1 MEEIKHLFFQ
11 DISELHKK
19 RKLFG
24 DVKQQRTTKIDQTS
38 SPPLNFRLF
47 HKGKAAC
54 LLTADTQQKLS
65 ENVKQTLRE
74 HFFLTHKTMVTSNL
88 VRVPICTAAQ
98 GTEETALM
106 EPEEQIYVNIQEVGD
121 YRAKHQRPRETET
134 KPVRTDAVA
143 REETETWSL
152 LKVAAVCLALL
163 CFLLLT
169 TVIGV
174 GVLYDRDFNQLS
186 RDLSNQTAEKDQLL
200 VRYQNLTKKI
210 GTCPDGWTQFG
221 CSCYFLSTTTNTW
234 SSSRQACVTQG
245 ADLVIIDSKREML
258 GEEEKAVKCSVTII
272 SSQK

>member
-1 MEEIKHLFFQ
+1 
-11 DISELHKK
+11 
-19 RKLFG
+19 
-24 DVKQQRTTKIDQTS
+24 
-38 SPPLNFRLF
+38 
-47 HKGKAAC
+47 
-54 LLTADTQQKLS
+54 
-65 ENVKQTLRE
+65 
-74 HFFLTHKTMVTSNL
+74 MVWPAMTN
-88 VRVPICTAAQ
+88 ICTAAQ

-174 GVLYDRDFNQLS
+174 SVLYDRDFNQLS

-221 CSCYFLSTTTNTW
+221 CSCYFLSTATNTW
-234 SSSRQACVTQG
+234 SSSRQACLMKG
-245 ADLVIIDSKREML
+245 ADLVIIDSKREMVFLNKLKAHWKFWMGLSNSPIQRKWVWTDGRSL
-258 GEEEKAVKCSVTII
+258 GTA
-272 SSQK
+272 